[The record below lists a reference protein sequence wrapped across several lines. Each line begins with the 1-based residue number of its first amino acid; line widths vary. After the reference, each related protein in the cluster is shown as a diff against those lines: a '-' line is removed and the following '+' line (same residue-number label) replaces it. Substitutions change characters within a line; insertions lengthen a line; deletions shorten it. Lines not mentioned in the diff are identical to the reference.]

1 MDRATLLRNSLGDT
15 FPLPF
20 SLNFSRI
27 KLTYGRPEPPGV
39 SVWDVATKI
48 DYSRLSNTGK
58 RFELKDLLDDDDP
71 VEVGFNVI
79 GTDQ

>member
-1 MDRATLLRNSLGDT
+1 MDRAALLRNSLGDT

-48 DYSRLSNTGK
+48 DNSRILDTGK
-58 RFELKDLLDDDDP
+58 RFKLKDLLGNDDP
-71 VEVGFNVI
+71 VQVWFNVI
-79 GTDQ
+79 GTDH